1 MSRSSQQRRAAKK
14 KKQQKRTSGGH
25 RPEGQETHQAHR
37 GAQDENVNIS
47 ELIRDGSVYAV
58 GPSHDQDALTDVIR
72 EVLILEQKGHA
83 VLVRRDAAR
92 VLDWAVDEAFLNGWQ
107 PSEFLHALARD
118 LDKLGMY
125 LAFETLRSHSRRT
138 SARAKAPGDWLRQL
152 DELGVDDGERSISSV
167 VDTLRT
173 RPTTD
178 PTVFWTLLLTV
189 IGSIRYLQSMT
200 PLMAIP
206 SEWDVPIVRTSA
218 PRKDTKV
225 LNTIRNLLAKAEA
238 TTYAA
243 EAEALSAKAQDLMT
257 RYAIDSAVLEAKRHI
272 SLSDEVETRRFLI
285 DNPYPEAKVSL
296 VQAVSD
302 ANAAKVIWF
311 KHYGLV
317 SVVGMPVDLDLVELL
332 FTSLLVQSAHALA
345 EAGRDRASRSPS
357 FRRSFL
363 LAYASRI
370 GERLTEARE
379 RAAAEATV
387 TYGSALVPI
396 MTERDEAVNAAFAEQ
411 FPKMSSTSQSVSNP
425 HGWAAGREAADGA
438 DITGGRERIDR
449 SRR

>member
-1 MSRSSQQRRAAKK
+1 MSRHSQQRRTAKK
-14 KKQQKRTSGGH
+14 KKQQRASGKPQ
-25 RPEGQETHQAHR
+25 RAEGQDTHQTRRSARH
-37 GAQDENVNIS
+37 ENLNIS
-47 ELIRDGSVYAV
+47 ELIRNGTVYAV
-58 GPSHDQDALTDVIR
+58 GPSKDPAALQDVIG
-72 EVLILEQKGHA
+72 EVLGLEQDGHA
-83 VLVRRDAAR
+83 VLVRRGAAR
-92 VLDWAVDEAFLNGWQ
+92 VLDWAVDEVFLNGWQ

-118 LDKLGMY
+118 LDKLEMY
-125 LAFETLRSHSRRT
+125 LAFETLRSHSSRT
-138 SARAKAPGDWLRQL
+138 SARAKAPGDWIRQL
-152 DELGVDDGERSISSV
+152 DELGVDDGDPSISPV

-178 PTVFWTLLLTV
+178 PTAFWTFLLTV

-200 PLMAIP
+200 PLMAVP
-206 SEWDVPIVRTSA
+206 SEWDGSAVRTTG
-218 PRKDTKV
+218 PKKDSKV
-225 LNTIRNLLAKAEA
+225 LNTVRNLLAKAEA

-272 SLSDEVETRRFLI
+272 SLSDEVDTRRFLI

-345 EAGRDRASRSPS
+345 VAGRDRASRSPS

-370 GERLTEARE
+370 GERLSEARE
-379 RAAAEATV
+379 RATASASIS
-387 TYGSALVPI
+387 YGSALVPI
-396 MTERDEAVNAAFAEQ
+396 ITERDEAVSAAFAEQ
-411 FPKMSSTSQSVSNP
+411 FPSMSSTSQSVSNA
-425 HGWAAGREAADGA
+425 HGWAAGREAADTA
-438 DITGGRERIDR
+438 DLTGGREEIDR